1 MNYSEKHAAIIR
13 MFPNSKEILRNFS
26 QTQTAETLPATFMP
40 LDRASRDE
48 FESKMEECIRALEY
62 SQDLIDQYQ
71 VASAYVFLFRKL
83 IYDARDRGEEV
94 HGETW
99 RAKVALH
106 RQHSCI
112 SKTEDI
118 EKPIKAM
125 GVSFTSPS
133 PATIS
138 VSAPSPD
145 VSTSNSGGSRRKDTP
160 VRFPPAIPVE
170 DTFSCHQVDQAHAVR
185 VSSQQVLQWK
195 ENPDT
200 FPQQQIFF
208 AKIEGTEEAFK
219 LVAFIM
225 MGRERAFYVQFVNE
239 DEAIS
244 GYLSDD
250 FFDLLAQAR
259 TIEMN

>member
-1 MNYSEKHAAIIR
+1 
-13 MFPNSKEILRNFS
+13 
-26 QTQTAETLPATFMP
+26 MP

-48 FESKMEECIRALEY
+48 FERKIEECIRALEY
-62 SQDLIDQYQ
+62 SQDLLD
-71 VASAYVFLFRKL
+71 AYVFLFRKL

-99 RAKVALH
+99 RAKIALH

-112 SKTEDI
+112 PKTEDI
-118 EKPIKAM
+118 SEKHIKAM
-125 GVSFTSPS
+125 GVSFSSPS

-138 VSAPSPD
+138 VSAPSPN

-170 DTFSCHQVDQAHAVR
+170 DMFSCHQVDQAHAVR

-195 ENPDT
+195 ENPLDT

-219 LVAFIM
+219 LVAFIT

-239 DEAIS
+239 DEAI

-250 FFDLLAQAR
+250 FFDLLVQAR
-259 TIEMN
+259 TG